1 MRMTHIVYVD
11 PSRGQ
16 RLTWGPPDIL
26 HARARVSRSP
36 SHRAPQSANRAH
48 RRRLAARD
56 RGSHQRRRRHG
67 GGGRAPGARSGR
79 PRDRAHR
86 SGLPGGRTP
95 RLRRSG
101 ELRAP
106 RRARRQRMSPD
117 LRDAPGAGRRRH
129 RGRPPGAREKS
140 GGRGR
145 RRQRRRRGDGPRAGG
160 AAGLRPGHRGE
171 RYHAIRARGA
181 VPRTDARR
189 RDGPRVLL
197 RPSEAAGRQLR
208 RGDPSQGGARGADGV
223 HAHEGGHR
231 HQARAEHHHHRRHD
245 PYGARLRQPD
255 GRPDGLERQAARPGR
270 AHRDGVLRGGPRG
283 RAGRD
288 RGCGRLG
295 QARDRDGEK
304 RHRESRG
311 GTLAAAGGRVR
322 AARGRRPSARDPG
335 ARPAMTSCLAVGLMS
350 GTSLDGV
357 STALVRLSDD
367 PLAAQLVA
375 FRQEPYTAAE
385 RGAVI
390 DAIARG
396 RAHDL
401 SMLHVALGER
411 FAGAVLQLLAGA
423 RVAPRDLAFI
433 ASHGQTIWH
442 EPGRATLQLG
452 DPAVI
457 AERVGV
463 RVVSDFRSRDVAAGG
478 AGAAPVPPPG
488 GVAFDTG
495 PGVAVIDAVT
505 RRVDPD
511 APYDQDGERARRGHP
526 DLKALHQLLT
536 DPFFDQPPPK
546 STGRERFGIEFAD
559 RLIALVHGAGGSAN
573 DAVATATAL
582 TAETVA
588 RGIERWTPPPAP
600 AGGDELVISGGG
612 ARNPALVELLAGR
625 VRPRPVVPFAQLFF
639 DGEAKEALAF
649 AFLGFLTLAGKPGN
663 LPAATGARGPR
674 VLGSVTPA

>member
-1 MRMTHIVYVD
+1 GGHGD
-11 PSRGQ
+11 E
-16 RLTWGPPDIL
+16 
-26 HARARVSRSP
+26 ARAQ
-36 SHRAPQSANRAH
+36 HR
-48 RRRLAARD
+48 L
-56 RGSHQRRRRHG
+56 HG
-67 GGGRAPGARSGR
+67 GDDP
-79 PRDRAHR
+79 
-86 SGLPGGRTP
+86 
-95 RLRRSG
+95 
-101 ELRAP
+101 
-106 RRARRQRMSPD
+106 
-117 LRDAPGAGRRRH
+117 
-129 RGRPPGAREKS
+129 
-140 GGRGR
+140 
-145 RRQRRRRGDGPRAGG
+145 DGP
-160 AAGLRPGHRGE
+160 GLRE
-171 RYHAIRARGA
+171 
-181 VPRTDARR
+181 
-189 RDGPRVLL
+189 
-197 RPSEAAGRQLR
+197 
-208 RGDPSQGGARGADGV
+208 
-223 HAHEGGHR
+223 
-231 HQARAEHHHHRRHD
+231 
-245 PYGARLRQPD
+245 PD
-255 GRPDGLERQAARPGR
+255 GGPDGLERQAARPRR
-270 AHRDGVLRGGPRG
+270 AHRDGVLRRGSPGGAAGHRG
-283 RAGRD
+283 RGRQ
-288 RGCGRLG
+288 R
-295 QARDRDGEK
+295 QARDRDGQE
-304 RHRESRG
+304 RSEQ
-311 GTLAAAGGRVR
+311 GGRR
-322 AARGRRPSARDPG
+322 TAARGGGGVRAPGGRRPAARHPREVTG
-335 ARPAMTSCLAVGLMS
+335 CLAVGLMS

-375 FRQEPYTAAE
+375 FRQEPYTTVE
-385 RGAVI
+385 RGAII

-396 RAHDL
+396 HAHDL

-452 DPAVI
+452 DPAAI

-478 AGAAPVPPPG
+478 QGAPLVPVADVMLFGHPERGRLLLNLG
-488 GVAFDTG
+488 GMANITWVPRRGVIDGAVAFDTG

-511 APYDQDGERARRGHP
+511 AGYDQDGERARRGHP

-559 RLIALVHGAGGSAN
+559 RLIALVQGAGGSAN

-588 RGIERWTPPPAP
+588 RGMERWTPPLPPGA
-600 AGGDELVISGGG
+600 GDELVISGGG

-625 VRPRPVVPFAQLFF
+625 VRPRPVVPFDQLFF

>member
-1 MRMTHIVYVD
+1 
-11 PSRGQ
+11 
-16 RLTWGPPDIL
+16 
-26 HARARVSRSP
+26 
-36 SHRAPQSANRAH
+36 
-48 RRRLAARD
+48 
-56 RGSHQRRRRHG
+56 
-67 GGGRAPGARSGR
+67 
-79 PRDRAHR
+79 
-86 SGLPGGRTP
+86 
-95 RLRRSG
+95 
-101 ELRAP
+101 
-106 RRARRQRMSPD
+106 MSPH

-129 RGRPPGAREKS
+129 RGRSPGAREEP
-140 GGRGR
+140 GGRGGR
-145 RRQRRRRGDGPRAGG
+145 RRRWRRGDGPRARG

-171 RYHAIRARGA
+171 RYHAIRGRGA

-197 RPSEAAGRQLR
+197 RPAAAARRQLR
-208 RGDPSQGGARGADGV
+208 RTDSSKGGARGADGV
-223 HAHEGGHR
+223 DPHEGGDCD
-231 HQARAEHHHHRRHD
+231 QARAEHRHHRRHD
-245 PYGARLRQPD
+245 PDGARLRQPD
-255 GRPDGLERQAARPGR
+255 GGPDGLERQAARPRR
-270 AHRDGVLRGGPRG
+270 ANRDGVLPGGPRG

-288 RGCGRLG
+288 RGRGRFG
-295 QARDRDGEK
+295 QARHRDGEK
-304 RHRESRG
+304 RNRESRG
-311 GTLAAAGGRVR
+311 GAPAGAGGRVR
-322 AARGRRPSARDPG
+322 AARRRRPPARDRG

-375 FRQEPYTAAE
+375 FRQEPYTAVE
-385 RGAVI
+385 RGAII

-396 RAHDL
+396 RAQDL

-452 DPAVI
+452 DPAAI

-478 AGAAPVPPPG
+478 RGAPLAPLADVMLLGPPGRRALLLHPRGVVEGAGGWANG
-488 GVAFDTG
+488 GVA
-495 PGVAVIDAVT
+495 A
-505 RRVDPD
+505 
-511 APYDQDGERARRGHP
+511 
-526 DLKALHQLLT
+526 
-536 DPFFDQPPPK
+536 
-546 STGRERFGIEFAD
+546 
-559 RLIALVHGAGGSAN
+559 
-573 DAVATATAL
+573 ATAL
-582 TAETVA
+582 AAEPGA
-588 RGIERWTPPPAP
+588 RGKERWTPPLPPGA
-600 AGGDELVISGGG
+600 GDELVISGGG

-625 VRPRPVVPFAQLFF
+625 VRPRPVVPFDQLFF

-674 VLGSVTPA
+674 VLGHVTPA

>member
-1 MRMTHIVYVD
+1 
-11 PSRGQ
+11 
-16 RLTWGPPDIL
+16 
-26 HARARVSRSP
+26 
-36 SHRAPQSANRAH
+36 
-48 RRRLAARD
+48 
-56 RGSHQRRRRHG
+56 
-67 GGGRAPGARSGR
+67 
-79 PRDRAHR
+79 
-86 SGLPGGRTP
+86 
-95 RLRRSG
+95 
-101 ELRAP
+101 
-106 RRARRQRMSPD
+106 MSPD

-129 RGRPPGAREKS
+129 RGRSPGAREEP
-140 GGRGR
+140 GGRGG
-145 RRQRRRRGDGPRAGG
+145 RRQRWRRGDGPRAGG

-208 RGDPSQGGARGADGV
+208 RGDPSKGGARGADGV
-223 HAHEGGHR
+223 HPHEGGHR

-245 PYGARLRQPD
+245 PHGARLRQPD

-283 RAGRD
+283 RARRD

-311 GTLAAAGGRVR
+311 GTPAAAGGRVR
-322 AARGRRPSARDPG
+322 AARGRRPSARDPR

-375 FRQEPYTAAE
+375 FRQEPYTAVE
-385 RGAVI
+385 RGAII

-396 RAHDL
+396 RAQDL

-478 AGAAPVPPPG
+478 QGAPLVPLADVMLFGHPQRGRLLLNIG
-488 GVAFDTG
+488 GIANVTWVPRRRMADGALAFDTG

-505 RRVDPD
+505 RELDPD
-511 APYDQDGERARRGHP
+511 TPFDRDGARARRGKP
-526 DLKALHQLLT
+526 LRKVLEPPLADAY
-536 DPFFDQPPPK
+536 FAQPPPK
-546 STGRERFGIEFAD
+546 STGRERFGLEFAD
-559 RLIALVHGAGGSAN
+559 RLVKLVRQAGGSDN
-573 DAVATATAL
+573 DAGATATAL
-582 TAETVA
+582 TPGALPA
-588 RGIERWTPPPAP
+588 ALERWTPRAAP
-600 AGGDELVISGGG
+600 E
-612 ARNPALVELLAGR
+612 AR
-625 VRPRPVVPFAQLFF
+625 
-639 DGEAKEALAF
+639 
-649 AFLGFLTLAGKPGN
+649 
-663 LPAATGARGPR
+663 
-674 VLGSVTPA
+674 